1 MCALYETKGSLLLNS
16 LLIYFED
23 KVNME
28 SLVEILQD
36 RSLVSL
42 RMIDWFVT
50 KHSRVKHLQYDVDGK
65 PFAVYSN
72 YKSQLKAYS
81 KKQMDPFCR
90 RDRIVLR
97 KHGSELTTTIGQ
109 MNFFR
114 WAIENRILK
123 YIYDHYDDLEL
134 EMKNENKQKTN
145 LSRKKTGSNQ
155 KRSFSR
161 TNTSMMVT
169 FD

>member
-1 MCALYETKGSLLLNS
+1 MAVETKNSLLLNS
-16 LLIYFED
+16 LLQYFD
-23 KVNME
+23 KKINMD

-50 KHSRVKHLQYDVDGK
+50 KYARKNGTYYNVDGK
-65 PFAVYSN
+65 NFSVYTN

-90 RDRIVLR
+90 RDRVMLS
-97 KHGSELTTTIGQ
+97 KHGTELVTTIGQ

-123 YIYDHYDDLEL
+123 YIYDNYETLDK
-134 EMKNENKQKTN
+134 EMKLDNKQS
-145 LSRKKTGSNQ
+145 LSRKKTQTNTP
-155 KRSFSR
+155 KRSFTR
-161 TNTSMMVT
+161 TNTSTVVS

>member
-1 MCALYETKGSLLLNS
+1 MPVLYETKGSLLLNS
-16 LLIYFED
+16 LLQYFEN

-42 RMIDWFVT
+42 RMLDWFVT
-50 KHSRVKHLQYDVDGK
+50 KFSRVRNLQYDVNGK

-81 KKQMDPFCR
+81 KRQMDPFCR

-114 WAIENRILK
+114 WAIENQILK
-123 YIYDHYDDLEL
+123 YIYENYDILEK
-134 EMKNENKQKTN
+134 EMKSENKQKTN
-145 LSRKKTGSNQ
+145 LSRKKNNSNQ

-161 TNTSMMVT
+161 TNSSMTVN

>member
-1 MCALYETKGSLLLNS
+1 MLETKNGLLLNS
-16 LLIYFED
+16 LLVYFDD
-23 KVNME
+23 KINME
-28 SLVEILQD
+28 SLMEILQE

-50 KHSRVKHLQYDVDGK
+50 KHARKHGTYYDVDGK
-65 PFAVYSN
+65 TFSVYMN

-90 RDRIVLR
+90 RDRILLR
-97 KHGSELTTTIGQ
+97 KHDIEIMTTIGQ

-123 YIYDHYDDLEL
+123 YIYDNYENLQKD
-134 EMKNENKQKTN
+134 MKSDSKKIC
-145 LSRKKTGSNQ
+145 SRKKRGNST
-155 KRSFSR
+155 KRCITRSSASTTVSF
-161 TNTSMMVT
+161 
-169 FD
+169 D

>member
-1 MCALYETKGSLLLNS
+1 MVETKNSLLLNS
-16 LLIYFED
+16 LLLYFD
-23 KVNME
+23 KKINME

-50 KHSRVKHLQYDVDGK
+50 KYARKNSTYYVVEGK
-65 PFAVYSN
+65 NFSVYTN

-90 RDRIVLR
+90 RDRVLLSKHASEIV
-97 KHGSELTTTIGQ
+97 TTIGQ

-114 WAIENRILK
+114 WAIENRILQ
-123 YIYDHYDDLEL
+123 YIYDNYETLDK
-134 EMKNENKQKTN
+134 EMKTDNKQC
-145 LSRKKTGSNQ
+145 LSRKKTPTNTP
-155 KRSFSR
+155 KRSFTR
-161 TNTSMMVT
+161 TNTSTVVS

>member
-1 MCALYETKGSLLLNS
+1 
-16 LLIYFED
+16 
-23 KVNME
+23 
-28 SLVEILQD
+28 
-36 RSLVSL
+36 
-42 RMIDWFVT
+42 
-50 KHSRVKHLQYDVDGK
+50 
-65 PFAVYSN
+65 
-72 YKSQLKAYS
+72 
-81 KKQMDPFCR
+81 MDPFCR